1 MYSLATES
9 LIAAT
14 VPPDTP
20 PEIIPPQ
27 DPTSETIPAEASTD
41 LDLPTQPFPQR

>member
-1 MYSLATES
+1 MYSRATES
-9 LIAAT
+9 SIAAT

-27 DPTSETIPAEASTD
+27 DSPPETTPSEIDS
-41 LDLPTQPFPQR
+41 L